1 MLKGL
6 IIFTSQHDE
15 GKVMDI
21 LGFSPVQNS
30 RSRFEYGYRVQ
41 KYNVKGSEFYATV
54 IRASDVASRAK
65 RLGQRCGNCP
75 VFIFPP
81 SGLPPPPQAG
91 GEAHP
96 PKVLLCVNDVATM
109 LGVVS
114 LSPVECNALQ
124 QLFDAYEPQEFVN
137 PEAPGEAETEFANQF
152 FANVAA
158 GRRTRAPDPDLF
170 QGAVFF
176 MPSQGR
182 ITIVQNSSSDDD
194 DQTNLQAAIDASMNY
209 AQPIHDDAD
218 HPRVRQKRKVP
229 PTWLSVLK
237 EPEPIVA
244 GMPSCITCHSH
255 RASICFVDCG
265 HQVMCDMCVRQ
276 MCELPGVRKTCP
288 VCRCESEC
296 ILRPVVSE
304 VEK

>member
-75 VFIFPP
+75 VFIFPA
-81 SGLPPPPQAG
+81 SGVRLPPPPPG
-91 GEAHP
+91 GG
-96 PKVLLCVNDVATM
+96 VSQLSCVNDVSSM

-124 QLFDAYEPQEFVN
+124 QLFDEYEPQGFIN
-137 PEAPGEAETEFANQF
+137 PETPGEAETEFANQF

-194 DQTNLQAAIDASMNY
+194 DQTNLQAAIDASMN
-209 AQPIHDDAD
+209 DDAERS
-218 HPRVRQKRKVP
+218 RVRQKRKVP

-244 GMPSCITCHSH
+244 GMPSCITCYSY

-265 HQVMCDMCVRQ
+265 HQVLCDVCVRR
-276 MCELPGVRKTCP
+276 MCEIANKACP
-288 VCRCESEC
+288 LCRCESEC
-296 ILRPVVSE
+296 ILRPMVSE
-304 VEK
+304 IEK

>member
-30 RSRFEYGYRVQ
+30 RSRFECGYRVQ

-54 IRASDVASRAK
+54 IRTSDVAARAK
-65 RLGQRCGNCP
+65 KIGQRCGNCP
-75 VFIFPP
+75 VFIFPA
-81 SGLPPPPQAG
+81 SGVRLPTSPPLSGGAG
-91 GEAHP
+91 G
-96 PKVLLCVNDVATM
+96 VSQLSCVNDVAAM
-109 LGVVS
+109 LGGVV

-124 QLFDAYEPQEFVN
+124 QLFDAYEPHEFVN
-137 PEAPGEAETEFANQF
+137 PETPGEAETEFANQF
-152 FANVAA
+152 FANLSA

-194 DQTNLQAAIDASMNY
+194 DQTNLQAAIDASMNVVE
-209 AQPIHDDAD
+209 PE
-218 HPRVRQKRKVP
+218 RVRQKRKVP

-237 EPEPIVA
+237 EPEPIVP
-244 GMPSCITCHSH
+244 GMPSCITCYSY

-265 HQVMCDMCVRQ
+265 HQVLCDVCVRR
-276 MCELPGVRKTCP
+276 MCEIANKACP
-288 VCRCESEC
+288 LCRCESEC